1 MSCGHANLP
10 DVDFTA
16 HRLPGKTLRLGPLT
30 IGDGQPCCIVAEIGQ
45 NHNGE
50 VGIAKKLIDM
60 ANLCGANA
68 VKFQKRDVDSELS
81 VELRDKPYENE
92 NSFGATYGE
101 HRRFLELPWQRHQ
114 ELQQYAQ
121 EKGVLYLCTI
131 CDLVSLEQM
140 APLDLPAYKVAS
152 RDITNW
158 PLLEELGRLKRPIVL
173 STGMADIRDV
183 DKAVEIIS
191 RCHDQIVVLQCIS
204 EYPCPP
210 EHLNLLAMC
219 SYRRRYGTLVGL
231 SDHSAGIIP
240 GVAAATMGACYV
252 EKHITLS
259 RAMRGTDHAG
269 SLEMEG
275 LRRVVGYIRQV
286 EAAMGDGDIAFKPWM
301 NRAKAKLAKSL
312 SCRRD
317 LAPGD
322 TLQEAD
328 LELRCPGTGVP
339 WSDREQLV
347 GKRAVRNVP
356 KQTILDPK
364 DFA

>member
-1 MSCGHANLP
+1 MSCGRANIPEP
-10 DVDFTA
+10 DLSGCAVP
-16 HRLPGKTLRLGPLT
+16 RKTLSLGELL

-50 VGIAKKLIDM
+50 IGIAKKLIDM
-60 ANLCGANA
+60 AALCGANA
-68 VKFQKRDVDSELS
+68 VKFQKRDVDGELS
-81 VELRDKPYENE
+81 IELRDKPYENE

-101 HRRFLELPWQRHQ
+101 HRRFLELSWQQHQ
-114 ELQQYAQ
+114 ELHRYAR
-121 EKGVLYLCTI
+121 EKGVLYLCTV
-131 CDLVSLEQM
+131 CDAVSLEQM

-152 RDITNW
+152 RDITNE
-158 PLLEELGRLKRPIVL
+158 PLLVELSRLRRPLVL
-173 STGMADIRDV
+173 STGMAEIGDV
-183 DKAVEIIS
+183 DKAVEIVS
-191 RCHDQIVVLQCIS
+191 RVHDQIVILQCTS

-210 EHLNLLAMC
+210 EHINLLAL
-219 SYRRRYGTLVGL
+219 RRYRQRYGALVGL

-240 GVAAATMGACYV
+240 GVAAATLGACYL

-275 LRRVVGYIRQV
+275 LRRQVSYIRQV
-286 EAAMGDGDIAFKPWM
+286 ETAMGDGDVAFKPWM
-301 NRAKAKLAKSL
+301 NTARAKLAKSL

-322 TLQEAD
+322 RLREDD
-328 LELRCPGTGVP
+328 LELRCPGTGIS
-339 WSDREQLV
+339 WARREQIV
-347 GKRAVRNVP
+347 GKQALRSIP
-356 KQTILDPK
+356 KQTILNAQ